1 MAGGKKLDEF
11 VDRHF
16 SRVEKKSNRTNRWSM
31 KCRYCTRDTV
41 IKHRELRCTVHL
53 SKYEQCPNA
62 PDHVRK
68 EALQRLAVTKR
79 GVLSSTPIDEHGSPS
94 DPYVVDDA
102 SDDDGVVFP

>member
-16 SRVEKKSNRTNRWSM
+16 SRVEKKSNQTNRWSM
-31 KCRYCTRDTV
+31 KCRYCARDTV

-68 EALQRLAVTKR
+68 EALQRLATKR
-79 GVLSSTPIDEHGSPS
+79 GVPSSTPIDEHGAPS
-94 DPYVVDDA
+94 DPYVVDDD